1 MTGKKKAWMATALS
15 LIMSMPLALAA
26 DVTNLRALNETGHT
40 RVVFDMN
47 GLPDGWSSIYN
58 NKSQQVKIHL
68 PNTSNKASGPVAYN
82 RRDTGVLRGVAL
94 DTKDEDLDVTL
105 SVNQSVHHHIFT
117 LTSPDRLVVDLFTD
131 YNQKTTRNL
140 SDRVEFS
147 KWDTSS
153 ENGRLKAF
161 VVEANADVPMR
172 VGDAGAAGKVLENV
186 QSPYVVAIGLK
197 KATNERT
204 TNQVKAN
211 KANEVAAQWE
221 PKSQVKYVPGKGYS
235 INFTT
240 PIIEVKTAK
249 DQFTISG
256 VNRERQE
263 NELLLYT
270 SNFGKSTHTN
280 IYGQEVTIK
289 NDKVVAKTVNDSA
302 LPKGAIVLSGHG
314 TMAKELEQ
322 LKVGDTVTIALQP
335 EVAKISNR
343 AAVVF
348 EGGQKILVR
357 GNSLGIDD
365 GRLGG
370 RSFLG
375 VDSSGRLIVLVVDNS
390 KGLSAGVSTDEGAHM
405 LKELG
410 AVDGIELTGQD
421 SVDMYSNEYLHI
433 GAPGTPKKYEQ
444 ILVLG

>member
-1 MTGKKKAWMATALS
+1 MTGKKKAWIAIILS
-15 LIMSMPLALAA
+15 LTMSVPTALAA

-40 RVVFDMN
+40 RVVFDMQ

-68 PNTSNKASGPVAYN
+68 PGTSNKASGPVSYN

-94 DTKDEDLDVTL
+94 DTQGSALDVTL
-105 SVNQSVHHHIFT
+105 SVNQPIHHHIFS

-140 SDRVEFS
+140 SGGVEFS

-161 VVEANADVPMR
+161 VVEANSDVPMR
-172 VGDAGAAGKVLENV
+172 VGNAGAAGKVLQNV
-186 QSPYVVAIGLK
+186 QTPYVVALGLK
-197 KATNERT
+197 KATNEST
-204 TNQVKAN
+204 TTQLKAN
-211 KANEVAAQWE
+211 SASEVAKQWE
-221 PKSQVKYVPGKGYS
+221 PKSQLKYVPGKGYS
-235 INFTT
+235 INFAT
-240 PIIEVKTAK
+240 PTIEAKT
-249 DQFTISG
+249 QGQTITVSG

-263 NELLLYT
+263 NELIMYT

-280 IYGQEVTIK
+280 VYGQEVTVK
-289 NDKVVAKTVNDSA
+289 NNAVVGKTTNDSTI
-302 LPKGAIVLSGHG
+302 PKDAIVLSGHG
-314 TMAKELEQ
+314 TMAKTLSN
-322 LKVGDTVTIALQP
+322 LKIGDVVTIAVKP
-335 EVAKISNR
+335 DVAKISNH

-348 EGGQKILVR
+348 EGGQKILAH
-357 GNSLGIDD
+357 GNTMGIDD

-370 RSFLG
+370 RSFIG
-375 VDSSGRLIVLVVDNS
+375 VDSNGRLLVLVVDNS
-390 KGLSAGVSTDEGAHM
+390 QGLSVGVSTTEGANM

-410 AVDGIELTGQD
+410 ATDGIELTGQG
-421 SVDMYSNEYLHI
+421 SVDMYSNGYLHV